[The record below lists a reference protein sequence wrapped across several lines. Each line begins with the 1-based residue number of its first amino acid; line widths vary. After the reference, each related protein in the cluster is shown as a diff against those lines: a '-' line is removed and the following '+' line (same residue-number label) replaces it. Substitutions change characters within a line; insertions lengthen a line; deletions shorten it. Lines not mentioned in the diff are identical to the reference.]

1 MITKSHAIMSLRPN
15 IEWSMDGDDVANITW
30 HTPNVEPLT
39 ETEVAAE
46 MLRLEQVA
54 ADAEATRVAARESAM
69 VKLALLGLN
78 DSEVEAMM
86 GGM

>member
-1 MITKSHAIMSLRPN
+1 MIRVQDAVASLRPN

-30 HTPNVEPLT
+30 HTPGVEPLT
-39 ETEVAAE
+39 ETEVQAE

-86 GGM
+86 GGV